1 MKDASYTDEPSAITP
16 RSPSSPSHP
25 FARPASGAPDR
36 RSLSLPAS
44 SATKRSS
51 IQWAED
57 ICRQIRPIDG
67 LVTGPKGLQGL
78 WQVMM
83 EVTLLEPG
91 TLRFDGFEVSY
102 RQGVR
107 RGKQVTGSGRGFFTQ
122 GFDADR

>member
-1 MKDASYTDEPSAITP
+1 M
-16 RSPSSPSHP
+16 
-25 FARPASGAPDR
+25 
-36 RSLSLPAS
+36 
-44 SATKRSS
+44 
-51 IQWAED
+51 
-57 ICRQIRPIDG
+57 
-67 LVTGPKGLQGL
+67 GPKGLQGL

-91 TLRFDGFEVSY
+91 TIRSDGFEVSY